1 MEKPSDGRDLICHAS
16 AWDFY
21 LDSDVRI
28 KQCTRVNTE
37 DLFTVHHEMGHV
49 QYYLLYQ
56 NQPSVYRDG
65 ANPGFHEAVGDVLSL
80 SVSTPK
86 HLQKVGLLKNYEY
99 DEEAKINELYTK
111 ALEKIVFLPF
121 AYTLDQYR
129 WSIFRGQV
137 KLEEYNCHF
146 WKLRETASGVL
157 PPVQR
162 FKEDFDPTAKY
173 HVSADVEYLR

>member
-1 MEKPSDGRDLICHAS
+1 MEKPTDGRDLVCHAS
-16 AWDFY
+16 AWDFFF
-21 LDSDVRI
+21 DSDVRI
-28 KQCTRVNTE
+28 KQCTRVNME

-49 QYYLLYQ
+49 QYFLLYA
-56 NQPSVYRDG
+56 NQPSVYREG

-86 HLQKVGLLKNYEY
+86 HLEKIGLLKNYHH

-137 KLEEYNCHF
+137 KPEEYNCHF
-146 WKLRETASGVL
+146 WKMRETASGVS
-157 PPVQR
+157 PPTQR
-162 FKEDFDPTAKY
+162 YKEDFDPTAKY